1 MKNIYWGE
9 DWPDYA
15 RQLIAHK
22 RECAPTQE
30 IDSSCPAPELLY
42 LKDLIEYRHGKSRIL
57 VTFAHEGGVV
67 KVSYKNQLPRGT
79 TFKNVTT
86 GTDKAT
92 EQIVR
97 TGGSFLTNR

>member
-1 MKNIYWGE
+1 MNIYWGE

-92 EQIVR
+92 EQILR

>member
-57 VTFAHEGGVV
+57 VTFARDGGV
-67 KVSYKNQLPRGT
+67 KVLYKKHLSMGT
-79 TFKNVTT
+79 TFINVTT

-92 EQIVR
+92 EQILR